1 MKGITQD
8 HIEHSVVEAFNY
20 RSNLTENYFDGAL
33 GSSIPPSPAHLDGS
47 LGAEVL
53 EILGFTSPK
62 VKHLLNNLCNFDGC
76 SYLELGVWA
85 GATFCSAIYN
95 NDIHAVAIDK
105 FGNGATTM
113 CPISINAQVWEN
125 LKGTVPIR
133 DQCISNIKKYR
144 KDNSKIQMFQSD
156 IFEFDFN
163 FIKEPI
169 NVFMLDCD
177 QSEDEVSRDAYFH
190 SHIID
195 HCKDVFADKFI
206 FIKDDWNWTRH
217 ATRLG
222 LEKLT
227 DYKIVNEVELFTQ
240 TIEDFNDFWN
250 GIYIALLE
258 KK

>member
-1 MKGITQD
+1 MEGMTQD
-8 HIEHSVVEAFNY
+8 HIENSIVQAFNY
-20 RSNLTENYFDGAL
+20 KSNLTEDYFEQDNQ
-33 GSSIPPSPAHLDGS
+33 
-47 LGAEVL
+47 GAEVL
-53 EILGFTSPK
+53 KLLGFTSPK

-95 NDIHAVAIDK
+95 NDIHAVAVDR
-105 FGNGATTM
+105 FGEAASNIYPVT
-113 CPISINAQVWEN
+113 INSQTWQN
-125 LKGTVPIR
+125 LVGDVPIK
-133 DQCISNIKKYR
+133 DQCVSNIKKYK
-144 KDNSKIQMFQSD
+144 KDNSKIQIFQSD
-156 IFEFDFN
+156 IFEFDLN

-177 QSEDEVSRDAYFH
+177 QGADDAIHDTHFH

-195 HCKDVFADKFI
+195 YCKDVFADEFI

-217 ATRLG
+217 STRLG

-227 DYKIVNEVELFTQ
+227 DYKIIHDIELFTQ
-240 TIEDFNDFWN
+240 NIEDYNDFWN